1 MALCDCHGAH
11 EHFTLAL
18 EEENLLKLTYDVWE
32 QQNRFN
38 QVANKVQYTL
48 LPLNRL
54 ASLAEF
60 MYTPNAAQQGLSQK
74 YGHIGLNL
82 HCPKRCRP
90 HNVTLMVAC
99 RKCRM
104 CTGFLHPLADDADD
118 TQLSLGLGGSASRE
132 ILVAIM
138 APLFPPTGGA
148 TSATSATVAATSAT
162 SATGAIP
169 ESSST
174 LRSQQPPPPPPQD
187 PPPQSQQPPP
197 PPPQDHRHRAQPA
210 LPSIPEVGPTS
221 GYQCFYANASRST
234 KVPRLE
240 AEPAEADVPMRD
252 QSPAEEWL
260 GPI

>member
-1 MALCDCHGAH
+1 MPLCDCHGAH

-32 QQNRFN
+32 KQNRFN

-54 ASLAEF
+54 ATLAEF

-74 YGHIGLNL
+74 YSHIGLNL

-104 CTGFLHPLADDADD
+104 CTGFLYPLADDADD
-118 TQLSLGLGGSASRE
+118 TQLSLGLGGKASRE
-132 ILVAIM
+132 ILLAIM

-162 SATGAIP
+162 SVTGSTATVAATSATSATGSPSPCAACA
-169 ESSST
+169 SKHSRG
-174 LRSQQPPPPPPQD
+174 RS
-187 PPPQSQQPPP
+187 
-197 PPPQDHRHRAQPA
+197 HFG
-210 LPSIPEVGPTS
+210 LPVLL
-221 GYQCFYANASRST
+221 C
-234 KVPRLE
+234 
-240 AEPAEADVPMRD
+240 
-252 QSPAEEWL
+252 
-260 GPI
+260 